1 MSENIRYRVRL
12 GDYEQEL
19 EVPVSQF
26 PKENMNKFAAF
37 LLNQIK
43 REITGEDKKVVKKD
57 EDDKDE

>member
-1 MSENIRYRVRL
+1 MAENIRYRTRI

-26 PKENMNKFAAF
+26 PKDEMQSFAVF

-43 REITGEDKKVVKKD
+43 KDLTGEDKKVTT
-57 EDDKDE
+57 EDKDEG